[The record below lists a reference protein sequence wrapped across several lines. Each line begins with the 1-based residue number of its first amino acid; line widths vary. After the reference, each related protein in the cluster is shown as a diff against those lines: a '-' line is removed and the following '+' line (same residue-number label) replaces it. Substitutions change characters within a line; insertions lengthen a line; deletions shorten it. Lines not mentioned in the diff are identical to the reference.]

1 MYLHRILITSLV
13 ALVLSVFAPSAF
25 AETRAQRSPVTL
37 LVEFDQ
43 PYSEI
48 SYLEMQRELENV
60 LRPAGVR
67 LNFKLKSEMA
77 QGESFDDLVLVRFR
91 GNCKLDH
98 YPIVFDERGPLA
110 YSLTVEGEVQPY
122 SVVRCDH
129 VRKSVRSAMF
139 GGDHARADRL
149 MGRALG
155 RVVAH
160 ELYHI
165 VGRTHDH
172 GKEGIA
178 RKGLSGKALISDR
191 LEFDTEDA
199 ARIK

>member
-1 MYLHRILITSLV
+1 MHLHRILIASYV
-13 ALVLSVFAPSAF
+13 ALALPAL
-25 AETRAQRSPVTL
+25 AEWKPQRPPVTL
-37 LVEFDQ
+37 LLEFDQ

-48 SYLEMQRELENV
+48 SYLEMQRELETV
-60 LRPAGVR
+60 LKPAGVK
-67 LNFKLKSEMA
+67 LNFKLKSEMTE
-77 QGESFDDLVLVRFR
+77 GEAFDDLVLVRFR

-98 YPIVFDERGPLA
+98 FPVVFDERGPLA
-110 YSLTVEGEVQPY
+110 YALTVEGEVQPF

-129 VRKSVRSAMF
+129 VRKSVKSAMF
-139 GGDHARADRL
+139 GGDHAKGDRL

-165 VGRTHDH
+165 VAKTHDH